1 MHSWCVGPWP
11 DRVVVRDMIGTM
23 NKDSYLLLVVGFLL
37 GFLMT
42 YLWVR
47 DRDLG
52 PIVVRGI
59 PAAVTQGGPP
69 GNATLI
75 AQLEE
80 EIENDP
86 GNFQSLV
93 ELGNLNFDAENF
105 SGAADYYAK
114 ALDVQPE
121 DANVRTDLGT
131 ALYYSN
137 RVDAAVAEFEKSLA
151 IDPDHPQTLFN
162 MGVVLLEE
170 RNDREGAIQ
179 LWEHL
184 VDVNPGYSQIGMV
197 REEIARLKGQER

>member
-1 MHSWCVGPWP
+1 
-11 DRVVVRDMIGTM
+11 MIDAM

-37 GFLMT
+37 GFLLT

-52 PIVVRGI
+52 PIVIRGV
-59 PAAVTQGGPP
+59 PAAVTGAGPS
-69 GNATLI
+69 GNAGLI

-80 EIENDP
+80 DVENDP

-93 ELGNLNFDAENF
+93 ELGNLNFDSENF

-114 ALDVQPE
+114 ALRVRPQNS
-121 DANVRTDLGT
+121 NVRTYLGT

-151 IDPDHPQTLFN
+151 IDPDHPQTLFS
-162 MGVVLLEE
+162 MGVILLKE
-170 RNDREGAIQ
+170 RNDRQGAIQ

-184 VDVNPGYSQIGMV
+184 IEANPGYPQIGMV
-197 REEIARLKGQER
+197 REEIARLKEREP

>member
-1 MHSWCVGPWP
+1 M
-11 DRVVVRDMIGTM
+11 VRDMIGTM

-59 PAAVTQGGPP
+59 PAAVTPGGPS
-69 GNATLI
+69 GNTALI

-80 EIENDP
+80 ELENDP

-93 ELGNLNFDAENF
+93 ELGNLKFDAENF

-114 ALDVQPE
+114 ALDVRPE
-121 DANVRTDLGT
+121 SANIRTDLGT

-170 RNDREGAIQ
+170 RDDREGAIQ

-184 VDVNPGYSQIGMV
+184 VDVNPGYPQIGMV

>member
-1 MHSWCVGPWP
+1 
-11 DRVVVRDMIGTM
+11 MIDAM

-37 GFLMT
+37 GFLVT

-52 PIVVRGI
+52 PIVIRGV
-59 PAAVTQGGPP
+59 PAAVTGTGPS
-69 GNATLI
+69 GNAGLI

-80 EIENDP
+80 DVENDP

-93 ELGNLNFDAENF
+93 ELRNLNFDSENF

-114 ALDVQPE
+114 ALRVRPQN
-121 DANVRTDLGT
+121 ANVRTDLGT

-137 RVDAAVAEFEKSLA
+137 RVDAAVAEFERSLA

-162 MGVVLLEE
+162 MGVILLEE
-170 RNDREGAIQ
+170 RNGRQGAIQ

-184 VDVNPGYSQIGMV
+184 VEANPGYPQIGMV
-197 REEIARLKGQER
+197 REEIARLKEREP